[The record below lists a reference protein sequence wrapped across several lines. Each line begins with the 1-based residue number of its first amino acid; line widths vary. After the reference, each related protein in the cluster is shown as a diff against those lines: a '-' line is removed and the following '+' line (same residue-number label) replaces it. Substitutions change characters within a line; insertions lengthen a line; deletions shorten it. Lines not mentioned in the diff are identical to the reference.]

1 MQLGFSIRDVEEI
14 YKSGQKSFHEDYK
27 YFYNK
32 VNAIEKKFGFEIT
45 QYDDNTADTTGN
57 FTNNSPFYGYN
68 FNPNSII
75 YIQQN
80 RIQYKVTNIF
90 KSHDSKKIFL
100 SINQKNSFKSAN
112 SGYNFRSNSIPLT
125 YRNEANVSYEI
136 SIPKPLSR
144 NYDFTVSE
152 FKEIIHDL
160 DSDTQIYVLKKS
172 RAYAFG
178 LVMHYDINEIFKI
191 GGDPKKKLIIEI
203 DMFDDESK
211 YNKIKID
218 NSYFFDLHISQLD
231 DIITYLKM
239 EDLITDGFFEAGN
252 FYYFGEKEYE
262 NVEYNLNRFIEREVN
277 IYYSSDRY

>member
-1 MQLGFSIRDVEEI
+1 
-14 YKSGQKSFHEDYK
+14 
-27 YFYNK
+27 
-32 VNAIEKKFGFEIT
+32 
-45 QYDDNTADTTGN
+45 
-57 FTNNSPFYGYN
+57 
-68 FNPNSII
+68 
-75 YIQQN
+75 
-80 RIQYKVTNIF
+80 
-90 KSHDSKKIFL
+90 
-100 SINQKNSFKSAN
+100 
-112 SGYNFRSNSIPLT
+112 
-125 YRNEANVSYEI
+125 
-136 SIPKPLSR
+136 
-144 NYDFTVSE
+144 
-152 FKEIIHDL
+152 
-160 DSDTQIYVLKKS
+160 
-172 RAYAFG
+172 
-178 LVMHYDINEIFKI
+178 MHYDINEIFKI